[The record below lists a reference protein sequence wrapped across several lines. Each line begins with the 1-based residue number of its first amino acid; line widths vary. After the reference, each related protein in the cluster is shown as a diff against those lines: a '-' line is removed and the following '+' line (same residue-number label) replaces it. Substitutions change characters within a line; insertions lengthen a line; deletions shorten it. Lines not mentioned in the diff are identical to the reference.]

1 MVVGGYDLAPA
12 SEDCEGTWID
22 QCRNT
27 RWGTLRLKFTV
38 TEVAVMRKSST
49 IKVSVFR
56 IDAIRRCLLVDA
68 GHQVGHVKN
77 RNYQIIQIHLIA
89 PRPSAEKLTA
99 RQAPHNAH

>member
-27 RWGTLRLKFTV
+27 QWGTLRLKFTV

-49 IKVSVFR
+49 IKVTVFR
-56 IDAIRRCLLVDA
+56 IDAIAAVCLQM
-68 GHQVGHVKN
+68 QVTKSAMLK
-77 RNYQIIQIHLIA
+77 IEITKLS
-89 PRPSAEKLTA
+89 RPI
-99 RQAPHNAH
+99 

>member
-27 RWGTLRLKFTV
+27 QWGTLRLKFTV
-38 TEVAVMRKSST
+38 TEAAVMRKSST
-49 IKVSVFR
+49 IKVPVFR
-56 IDAIRRCLLVDA
+56 IDAIRRCLLVDT
-68 GHQVGHVKN
+68 
-77 RNYQIIQIHLIA
+77 HLIA

-99 RQAPHNAH
+99 RQAPITPNKNTKPLGIP